1 LINVS
6 YGGPVMKITREEVEH
21 ISELARLSFSE
32 DELEVI
38 ANQLNDI
45 LGYIDKLNELDTT
58 GIEPTTHAQELVNAF
73 RMDEPE
79 ESLNVDDSL
88 SNAPEREGGQFVVPR
103 II

>member
-1 LINVS
+1 
-6 YGGPVMKITREEVEH
+6 MKITREEVEH
-21 ISELARLSFSE
+21 ISGLARLSFTE

-38 ANQLNDI
+38 ADQLNDI
-45 LGYIDKLNELDTT
+45 LGYVDKLSELDTT
-58 GIEPTTHAQELVNAF
+58 GIEPTTHTQDLVNAF

-79 ESLNVDDSL
+79 ESLHVDDSL

>member
-1 LINVS
+1 
-6 YGGPVMKITREEVEH
+6 MKITRGEVEH

-45 LGYIDKLNELDTT
+45 LGYIDKLNELDTA

-73 RMDEPE
+73 RMDEPQ

>member
-1 LINVS
+1 
-6 YGGPVMKITREEVEH
+6 MKITRGEVEH
-21 ISELARLSFSE
+21 ISGLARLSFTE